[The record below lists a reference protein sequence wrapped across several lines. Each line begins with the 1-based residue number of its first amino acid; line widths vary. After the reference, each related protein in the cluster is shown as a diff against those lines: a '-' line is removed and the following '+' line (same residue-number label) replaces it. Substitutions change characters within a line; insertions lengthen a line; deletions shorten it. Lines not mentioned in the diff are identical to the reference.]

1 MASKIFL
8 ALFAP
13 ACVFVTIM
21 WAAGPEID
29 ANWWALLLLTHLGAT
44 FHYVAGLWWCSYY
57 LRYFFLAALAA
68 AAYHSAHLAGLVFS
82 LSVLAF
88 AIGVA
93 RFVLRQRP
101 RSEAIELLF
110 PLAEA
115 AVA

>member
-57 LRYFFLAALAA
+57 LRYFSWRRWRRLLTIPRI
-68 AAYHSAHLAGLVFS
+68 LLV
-82 LSVLAF
+82 
-88 AIGVA
+88 
-93 RFVLRQRP
+93 
-101 RSEAIELLF
+101 
-110 PLAEA
+110 
-115 AVA
+115 